1 MGTLGK
7 HFLLDLKE
15 CSTERLDDL
24 DFIKEVLLSV
34 AEEAGTA
41 VIGDSF
47 HRFLPQGVSGVVL
60 ITGAH
65 LCIHTWPE
73 HRYAAVD
80 VFTCGNSVEP
90 ERAVKPLVEKLGSRD
105 PSFLELERGILQSDQ
120 VSCEL
125 R

>member
-1 MGTLGK
+1 LGTLGK

-73 HRYAAVD
+73 HGYAAID
-80 VFTCGNSVEP
+80 IFTHGDAFRPDEAA
-90 ERAVKPLVEKLGSRD
+90 RLIVEKLESKN
-105 PSFLELERGILQSDQ
+105 PAIVELKRGF
-120 VSCEL
+120 
-125 R
+125 